1 MGAVEGDRI
10 LGSLAPIFILTLN
23 VNCDKLPPLPVPTG
37 PTLNAEAGLS
47 GLPHGSL
54 SLLPQGS

>member
-1 MGAVEGDRI
+1 MEGDRI

-23 VNCDKLPPLPVPTG
+23 VNCDKLPPLPVPAG

-47 GLPHGSL
+47 GLLHGSL